1 MTDLGKK
8 SMKFFAFSLFVFSL
22 FSSAFAAVPDTARVW
37 LKVEVETSYG
47 WFWQTSVGH
56 VQVLS
61 DPDHPHRIP
70 AGKLC
75 ARLIA
80 HDTTVTCLENAD
92 SLVIIEKKRGIFI
105 GKREARL
112 SAWAENP
119 AIKETSVSLKP

>member
-1 MTDLGKK
+1 ML
-8 SMKFFAFSLFVFSL
+8 FAFSLC
-22 FSSAFAAVPDTARVW
+22 SSACAAEPDTARVW
-37 LKVEVETSYG
+37 LKLEVVTSYG

-80 HDTTVTCLENAD
+80 HDSTVTCIENAD
-92 SLVIIEKKRGIFI
+92 SLTIVEKKRGIFI

-112 SAWAENP
+112 TAWSTNP
-119 AIKETSVSLKP
+119 AVKETSVSLKP

>member
-1 MTDLGKK
+1 
-8 SMKFFAFSLFVFSL
+8 MKFFAFSLFVFAL
-22 FSSAFAAVPDTARVW
+22 LSSACAAEPDTARVW

-47 WFWQTSVGH
+47 WFWQTTVGR
-56 VQVLS
+56 VCVLAN
-61 DPDHPHRIP
+61 PDYPHRIP

-80 HDTTVTCLENAD
+80 HDSTVTCIENAD

-112 SAWAENP
+112 SAWAEHP
-119 AIKETSVSLKP
+119 TIKETSVSLKP